1 MELTTETFNLLLDK
15 IDALEKSMSEK
26 IDALAKLVDQKI
38 ATVESANERVECK
51 LKEHEGWL
59 ERHDDEIITL
69 KTSGAESAKKIVLEI
84 AKYAGVF
91 FLAYVFY
98 KVFPNITEVIK

>member
-38 ATVESANERVECK
+38 ATV
-51 LKEHEGWL
+51 
-59 ERHDDEIITL
+59 
-69 KTSGAESAKKIVLEI
+69 
-84 AKYAGVF
+84 
-91 FLAYVFY
+91 
-98 KVFPNITEVIK
+98 